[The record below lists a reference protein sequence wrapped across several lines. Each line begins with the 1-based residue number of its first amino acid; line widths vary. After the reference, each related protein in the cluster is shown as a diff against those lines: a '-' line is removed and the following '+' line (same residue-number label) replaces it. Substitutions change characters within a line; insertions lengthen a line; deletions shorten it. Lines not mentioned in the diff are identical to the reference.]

1 MTPDQ
6 SATAVALPSAIPSAV
21 DRSKPDVR
29 LLGLLALGHMIVD
42 INQGSLAAILPAVKS
57 ALALSYTATGIIV
70 LVASTTSSL
79 IQSVFGYLVRPFTV
93 SVVLGQACMPR
104 HPGMAS
110 GMIMGFVMPLAA
122 FAAALFLPE
131 PRAAT

>member
-21 DRSKPDVR
+21 DRSMPVVR
-29 LLGLLALGHMIVD
+29 LLGLLALGHMVVD

-79 IQSVFGYLVRPFTV
+79 IQSVFGYLVRP
-93 SVVLGQACMPR
+93 SPCRWCWDRRAC
-104 HPGMAS
+104 
-110 GMIMGFVMPLAA
+110 
-122 FAAALFLPE
+122 
-131 PRAAT
+131 RAIPAWRRA